1 MSGLVVFDGLLLL
14 IALVLGMTEHHFPD
28 QPPRVS
34 APASGHVAEPERV
47 AAAHWVISPD
57 QTRCHLST
65 LPGLAVCGHPLRGDW
80 ARTTRLDAIRP
91 GEHVP
96 CESCVATG
104 GTEREFYQAANA
116 TGPPKPA
123 EAARPLPPPSTWTT
137 DEIPLITAY
146 VEAARRAPTTSAAR
160 NPAHRSAIPAPGKAR
175 P

>member
-14 IALVLGMTEHHFPD
+14 IALVLGMTEHHLPD
-28 QPPRVS
+28 QPPPSV
-34 APASGHVAEPERV
+34 APASGHVAQPERV
-47 AAAHWVISPD
+47 AAYWVISPD

-65 LPGLAVCGHPLRGDW
+65 TPGLAVCGHPLRGDW

-96 CESCVATG
+96 CESCVATR
-104 GTEREFYQAANA
+104 GTEREFYQATNA

-123 EAARPLPPPSTWTT
+123 ETARPLPPPSTWTT

-146 VEAARRAPTTSAAR
+146 LDAARRTPTTSTAR
-160 NPAHRSAIPAPGKAR
+160 DRAHRSAIPAP
-175 P
+175 